1 MLRIK
6 KQPTVKDL
14 YELAVKM
21 GIKTDPRKKLV
32 LDRTLKSAKENLSK
46 CKTKLEKE
54 SFDKDT
60 TWNPYSDTRVLAGDL
75 KAKVK
80 KIAFGI
86 DIETP
91 ELLLIQKLNESGA
104 KIDMV
109 ISHHP
114 EDKGLL
120 GLGEVMR
127 LQTDVYAN
135 VGVPINVAEKLM
147 SPRITDINDSI
158 HSINYN
164 RASRAAE
171 LLKINFACMHTP
183 CDNNVFHFLNKK
195 FEGKNDLLLSDVIKI
210 LQEIPE
216 FEEATRLS
224 NPPIIACGTPKNRA
238 GKVVVT
244 EFTGGTSGSKKM
256 YEKIANAGVGTVLT
270 MHIGK
275 AYKEE
280 AEKFGINIINCGH
293 MASDSIGIN
302 LVLDEFEKLG
312 VEIVPLSGL
321 IRYSRNKK
329 KFVK

>member
-1 MLRIK
+1 MIK
-6 KQPTVKDL
+6 FKKHPTVKEL
-14 YELAVKM
+14 YELAIKM
-21 GIKTDPRKKLV
+21 GIKTDPREKKI
-32 LDRTLKSAKENLSK
+32 LDREFKERKEELKN

-54 SFDKDT
+54 SFDQDT
-60 TWNPYSDTRVLAGDL
+60 TWNPYADTRVLTGDL

-91 ELLLIQKLNESGA
+91 ELLLIDKLNEKGA

-109 ISHHP
+109 IAHHP

-120 GLGEVMR
+120 GLGKVME

-135 VGVPINVAEKLM
+135 VGVPENVAEKLM
-147 SPRITDINDSI
+147 SPRITDINNAV

-164 RASRAAE
+164 RATRSAE
-171 LLKINFACMHTP
+171 LLKMNFACMHTP
-183 CDNNVFHFLNKK
+183 CDNNVFDFLTKK
-195 FEGKNDLLLSDVIKI
+195 FDKRKNLLLSDVVEELK
-210 LQEIPE
+210 EIPE
-216 FEEATRLS
+216 FAEATRLG
-224 NPPIIACGTPKNRA
+224 NPPVIASGSPKSRA

-244 EFTGGTSGSKKM
+244 EFTGGTSGSEKM
-256 YEKIANAGVGTVLT
+256 YEKMANAGVGTVLT

-275 AYKEE
+275 EYKKE

-293 MASDSIGIN
+293 MASDSVGIN

>member
-1 MLRIK
+1 MLRSK
-6 KQPTVKDL
+6 KYPTVQEL

-21 GIKTDPRKKLV
+21 GIKTDPREKTILN
-32 LDRTLKSAKENLSK
+32 RGLKDAKDALKN
-46 CKTKLEKE
+46 CKEKLEKE

-60 TWNPYSDTRVLAGDL
+60 TWNPYADTRVLAGDL

-86 DIETP
+86 DIETS
-91 ELLLIQKLNESGA
+91 ELLLVQKLNEGGA

-120 GLGEVMR
+120 GLGDVMG
-127 LQTDVYAN
+127 LQVDVYAN
-135 VGVPINVAEKLM
+135 VGVPENVAERLM
-147 SPRITDINDSI
+147 SPRITDINNSL

-183 CDNNVFHFLNKK
+183 CDNNVFYLLNKK
-195 FEGKNDLLLSDVIKI
+195 FEGKKNLLLSDVIKT
-210 LQEIPE
+210 LKEIPE
-216 FEEATRLS
+216 FAEATKLG
-224 NPPIIACGTPKNRA
+224 NPPVIACGSPKGRA

-244 EFTGGTSGSKKM
+244 EFTGGTSGSEKM
-256 YEKIANAGVGTVLT
+256 YEKMAIAGVGTILT

-275 AYKEE
+275 AYKEQ
-280 AEKFGINIINCGH
+280 AEKFGINVINCGH
-293 MASDSIGIN
+293 MASDSVGIN